1 MKRLFGSLALG
12 SGFVL
17 VSAISGCTP
26 DNTVKPG
33 PPELLA
39 FSVRGPD
46 GNPVAITTAD
56 DGGASDPIAPLSAF
70 VAVFDRLLDPTT
82 LETIDPDGGAIS
94 EKDGIGVVESGDTPV
109 PSTTLYVPNGDAF
122 FTLIYP
128 KGPSVI
134 ITPTRGLPSS
144 SPVTVTLETG
154 KLRSHDQKS
163 SVVLGDGG
171 MSTLT
176 FETQPLS
183 VTVSVP
189 APVPPD
195 GGADADDGG
204 AGDGGG
210 MSNWVTPPVAPDFDV
225 SISFN
230 NFTDKDATEAA
241 IKVTVN
247 TVPVAAT
254 VEPDPSTPGAWT
266 AKHPD
271 GGWPAGAVV
280 TVTVGA
286 DAADQFHKTLGT
298 ATSATFTVKP

>member
-12 SGFVL
+12 SGFVI

-33 PPELLA
+33 APELLA

-46 GNPVAITTAD
+46 GNPVAITAAD
-56 DGGASDPIAPLSAF
+56 DGGTSDPIAPLSAF
-70 VAVFDRLLDPTT
+70 VAVFDRILDPTT
-82 LETIDPDGGAIS
+82 LETIDPDGGAIT
-94 EKDGIGVVESGDTPV
+94 ENPGLAVVESGDTMV
-109 PSTTLYVPNGDAF
+109 PSTTLYVPNGDAV

-128 KGPSVI
+128 KGPSVT
-134 ITPTRGLPSS
+134 ITPTQGLPSG
-144 SPVTVTLETG
+144 SPVTVTLETS

-163 SVVLGDGG
+163 PVVLGDGG
-171 MSTLT
+171 MSTLS
-176 FETQPLS
+176 FQTQPLS

-189 APVPPD
+189 AAVPPD
-195 GGADADDGG
+195 SGADTDDGG
-204 AGDGGG
+204 GDDGGG

-230 NFTDKDATEAA
+230 NFTDEDATRSA
-241 IKVTVN
+241 IMVTVN
-247 TVPVAAT
+247 TLPSAAA
-254 VEPDPSTPGAWT
+254 VDPDPSTPGAWT
-266 AKHPD
+266 VKHPD

-280 TVTVGA
+280 TVKVGA
-286 DAADQFHKTLGT
+286 DAADHFHKTLGT